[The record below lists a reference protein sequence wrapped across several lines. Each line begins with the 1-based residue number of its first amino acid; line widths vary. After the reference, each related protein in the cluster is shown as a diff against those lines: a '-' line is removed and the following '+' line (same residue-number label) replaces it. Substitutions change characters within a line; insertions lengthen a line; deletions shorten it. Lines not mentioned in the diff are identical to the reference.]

1 MVKIVGARGRRRID
15 KEIRVEIG
23 VFVGFLLY
31 HCFMK
36 FVVFGGSVIV
46 EQYARRK

>member
-1 MVKIVGARGRRRID
+1 MVKIAGERGRRRTD
-15 KEIRVEIG
+15 REIKVAIG
-23 VFVGFLLY
+23 VPVDLLLY

-46 EQYARRK
+46 EQYARRR